1 MADDYHPKLGWKRA
15 RKERA
20 LLVTMRSMNKHTF
33 QIQTGTK
40 PLVVEHND
48 LAIHADGSIT
58 MSMGDTTVMAVAVMG
73 GVNTYPDGGLALRVD
88 YEERYYARGE
98 ILGSR
103 YNKREGRPTEEATLT
118 ARVIDR
124 TIRPF
129 FPDHFDH
136 EVQVV
141 VTVLSLGEYDPD
153 VLAVNAAC
161 LALQTSTIPWDG
173 PVACVRISQNKD
185 VEPVVNPTYLERKH
199 ENNYF
204 NAIMAGTADA
214 ISMIE
219 VEGSE
224 ISNDDLRA
232 VCATA
237 GEEFKTITEGYR
249 EIASQIGKAKQ
260 EWDEHQWSD
269 TLTTIYQEHLADTLE
284 SSVSQFLDGD
294 TVDRWKREFKAHV
307 READSA
313 NKEKTDLFIESKI
326 KHAARAAILS
336 RAERMDGRAIDAVRD
351 LYAQAGGVAPK
362 QHGSGVFYRG
372 DTHVLSVATLGSL
385 EDDALLH
392 DEMEIQDSQRWMLHY
407 NFPSYSV
414 GEVGRMRSPGRREIG
429 HGKLAEKAISRV
441 LPHEDDFPYAIRSV
455 CEVFSS
461 NGSTSMASVCAASL
475 SLMDAGVPLEKHVAG
490 IACGLV
496 REDDNQVILTDIL
509 GKEDFYGDMDFKIA
523 GTRDGITAIQLD
535 CKIHGLDLDT
545 IAETL
550 ERSTKARMK
559 VLDAMEQ
566 ALPAP
571 RELTSAVERIETMDL
586 PESKIGLVIG
596 KGGVTI
602 KGITKESGARIDIK
616 DSGVAWIMGSEESIT
631 KAKEM
636 IADVLEPRE
645 EELVRDNPKAG

>member
-1 MADDYHPKLGWKRA
+1 M
-15 RKERA
+15 
-20 LLVTMRSMNKHTF
+20 
-33 QIQTGTK
+33 
-40 PLVVEHND
+40 VVEHND
-48 LAIHADGSIT
+48 LAVHADGSVQ
-58 MSMGDTTVMAVAVMG
+58 MSMGDTTVMAVVVMG

-88 YEERYYARGE
+88 YEERYYARGA
-98 ILGSR
+98 ILGGR

-129 FPDHFDH
+129 FPDGFNR

-173 PVACVRISQNKD
+173 PVACVRLSQNRD

-204 NAIMAGTADA
+204 NAILAGTADT

-224 ISNDDLRA
+224 VSNSDMVTVCQRA
-232 VCATA
+232 QQELAQLVAQFVEITA
-237 GEEFKTITEGYR
+237 
-249 EIASQIGKAKQ
+249 SIGQTKQ
-260 EWDEHQWSD
+260 ELALGEWSQ
-269 TLTTIYQEHLADTLE
+269 TLTDIYQEHFAQTIE
-284 SSVSQFLDGD
+284 SSVSQFLDREITDG
-294 TVDRWKREFKAHV
+294 WKRDFASRV
-307 READSA
+307 READK
-313 NKEKTDLFIESKI
+313 NNREKTDQFIEYKI
-326 KHAARAAILS
+326 KQRARAAIIEQG
-336 RAERMDGRAIDAVRD
+336 ERMDGRRIDEVRT
-351 LYAQAGGVAPK
+351 LSAQAGGVAPM

-372 DTHVLSVATLGSL
+372 DTRVLSVATLGSL

-392 DEMEIQDSQRWMLHY
+392 DEMEIVENQRWMHHY

-414 GEVGRMRSPGRREIG
+414 GEVGRMGSPGRREIG
-429 HGKLAEKAISRV
+429 HGKLAEKAIHCM
-441 LPHEDDFPYAIRSV
+441 LPHEDDFPYAIRVVS
-455 CEVFSS
+455 EVFSS
-461 NGSTSMASVCAASL
+461 NGSTSMASTCAASL
-475 SLMDAGVPLEKHVAG
+475 ALLDAGVPMQKHVAG

-496 REDDNQVILTDIL
+496 REGDRQVILTDIL

-535 CKIHGLDLDT
+535 CKIHGLDLET
-545 IAETL
+545 ITQTL
-550 ERSTKARMK
+550 EQSQTARLE
-559 VLDAMEQ
+559 VLATMEQ
-566 ALPAP
+566 TLPAH
-571 RELTSAVERIETMDL
+571 RELTGLVERIETVDI

-616 DSGVAWIMGSEESIT
+616 DSGVAWVTGSEEAIT
-631 KAKEM
+631 KAKDM
-636 IADVLEPRE
+636 IAAVLEPRE